1 MSRDKASWWQAY
13 DRLVLN
19 HPWRTLIVLL
29 FLSTALLWNARDF
42 TLDVSADALLL
53 EDDDELF
60 FYRKTVAEFADH
72 SFLVLT
78 FTPEEDLFAPQT
90 LKTVHDIRNRLE
102 TIPGIKNVL
111 TILDVPL
118 LNSPRIALNELG
130 GELPTLETPGI
141 DLQLAHKEFRESPL
155 YSELLFSKDGK
166 TTAFLLFLGTP
177 ESYQTLFEER
187 DGLRELRRNEK
198 LDEEQ
203 ARTLALLD
211 KEFARVRKIQSKNEH
226 ELITKVREIMDIYR
240 ENNRMFLGGAPMVS
254 SDIISFAKNDLLV
267 FGIAAFLLVIM
278 MLALIF
284 RQLRWVVLPS
294 ACCILSTS
302 LVIGLLG
309 WLDWPG
315 TVVST
320 NFMELLFIITMSMVI
335 HITVR
340 YREMLAKKP
349 DVPRR
354 VLTTELV
361 RFMFIPCF
369 YTSVT
374 TLVAFASLL
383 VSGIRPVI
391 DFGWFMVIGLV
402 FGFAIVFSF
411 FPCVLLLLKKRRAA
425 GNTKDLTA
433 KLTATLAVFTKR
445 NRKVILFA
453 AAAIAVLNAIGVS
466 KLEVENRFIDYF
478 KSDTEIHQG
487 MLEIDRKL
495 GGTTP
500 FDLVINKDSAV
511 ITEAATPANEEDSFF
526 LEYESHLGTDSESD
540 YWLRP
545 DNIRRVKEI
554 HEYLE
559 SLPQTGKVLSLATL
573 ISLAEQAKGEELGA
587 LETAFLVKELPEN
600 IRNILLKPYLSE
612 DGKQLRFNM
621 RIVDSDTQ
629 LNRKEL
635 IADVKEKISG
645 MMKPEETFR
654 PTGLF
659 VMYNNMLQSL
669 YQSQILT
676 LGGVL
681 GSLMLMFFLLFGS
694 LRLAIIALLPTTL
707 SATFVLGFM
716 GWFRIPLDLMT
727 ITIAAI
733 SLGIGVDNTIHYVVR
748 FKREFA
754 NRKNYQETIERCHAS
769 VGKAVYYTS
778 LTIIMGFSLLAFSN
792 FLPTIYFGLL
802 VGLSMFTA
810 FLASLTLLPA
820 LLTTFQPLGN
830 ENSRPDF
837 HAV

>member
-1 MSRDKASWWQAY
+1 MNRDKASRWQIY
-13 DRLVLN
+13 DHLVLS
-19 HPWRTLIVLL
+19 HPWRTLTVLL
-29 FLSTALLWNARDF
+29 FLSIALLWNARDF
-42 TLDVSADALLL
+42 TVDVSADVLLL

-78 FTPEEDLFAPQT
+78 FTPEQNLFARQT
-90 LKTVHDIRNRLE
+90 LKTVHDIKSRLE
-102 TIPGIKNVL
+102 TLPGVKSVL
-111 TILDVPL
+111 TILDAPL
-118 LNSPRIALNELG
+118 LNSPRIPLNELS

-155 YSELLFSKDGK
+155 YSELLLSKDGK
-166 TTAFLLFLGTP
+166 TTAFLLFIDTP
-177 ESYQTLFEER
+177 ESYQALFEER
-187 DGLRELRRNEK
+187 ESLRELKRNKE

-203 ARTLALLD
+203 AQTLAILD
-211 KEFARVRKIQSKNEH
+211 EEFGRAKKIQTRNEH
-226 ELITKVREIMDIYR
+226 RLIEKVREIMGIYR
-240 ENNRMFLGGAPMVS
+240 KNNRMFLGGAPMIS
-254 SDIISFAKNDLLV
+254 SDIVSFAKNDLLV
-267 FGIAAFLLVIM
+267 FGIAAFLLVVIT
-278 MLALIF
+278 LALIF
-284 RQLRWVVLPS
+284 RQLRWVVLPT

-320 NFMELLFIITMSMVI
+320 NFSELLFIITMSMVI

-340 YREMLAKKP
+340 YQEMLAKKP
-349 DVPRR
+349 DVPRWT
-354 VLTTELV
+354 LTTELV

-411 FPCVLLLLKKRRAA
+411 FPCVLLLLKKRAAA
-425 GNTKDLTA
+425 GTNDLTA
-433 KLTATLAVFTKR
+433 KLTGTLAVFTKR
-445 NRKVILFA
+445 NRKAILFVA
-453 AAAIAVLNAIGVS
+453 VAIAVMNTIGVS

-478 KSDTEIHQG
+478 KSNTEIHQG
-487 MLEIDRKL
+487 MLEIDRQL

-500 FDLVINKDSAV
+500 FDLVINKDSAAV
-511 ITEAATPANEEDSFF
+511 TKAATPADEEDDFF
-526 LEYESHLGTDSESD
+526 LEYESLFDADSKSD
-540 YWLRP
+540 YWLRS
-545 DNIRRVKEI
+545 DNIRRLKEI

-573 ISLAEQAKGEELGA
+573 ISLAEQAKGGELSP
-587 LETAFLVKELPEN
+587 LETAVLVKKLPEN
-600 IRNILLKPYLSE
+600 IKDILLRPYLSE
-612 DGKQLRFNM
+612 DGRQLRFNM
-621 RIVDSDTQ
+621 RIIDSDTQ

-645 MMKPEETFR
+645 MVKSEETFR

-669 YQSQILT
+669 YRSQILT

-681 GSLMLMFFLLFGS
+681 GSLLLMFLLLFGS

-716 GWFRIPLDLMT
+716 GWVGIPLDMMT

-754 NRKNYQETIERCHAS
+754 NSKNYQKTIDRCHAS

-820 LLTTFQPLGN
+820 LLATFQPLGL
-830 ENSRPDF
+830 PDKN
-837 HAV
+837 